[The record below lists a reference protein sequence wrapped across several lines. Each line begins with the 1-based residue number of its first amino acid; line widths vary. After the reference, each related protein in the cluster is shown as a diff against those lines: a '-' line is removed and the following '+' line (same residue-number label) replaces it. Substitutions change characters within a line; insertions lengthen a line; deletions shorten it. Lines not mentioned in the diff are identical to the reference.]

1 VRVAERQS
9 AFPQLALSEIRLD
22 ETARVIADRSLAKKQ
37 ANLANYLSITEYKDG
52 ARHHDL

>member
-22 ETARVIADRSLAKKQ
+22 ETAKVIADRSLAKKQ

-52 ARHHDL
+52 ARHHD